1 LNIVQFH
8 TQMRFEEGGV
18 VRAVFDLSSAL
29 AARGHDVRV
38 LTSDVADLP
47 KSWTSGEVGRP
58 RAVELPPPA
67 RIAERFDRSSLSIVQ
82 RQLADADM
90 LHLHQT
96 WAPRCLQLA
105 SLARR
110 LKVPYVMSVHGVLD
124 DWCMDQKRRKKR
136 MFLWLAAR
144 RMLESAAAVHCTA
157 QGELE
162 QARKWFPRGRGVAI
176 PLAVDL
182 SIYRT
187 LPGPAAARKRIEAL
201 RSSRPTL
208 LFLSR
213 VHYKKQ
219 IELLIQATDALKRAG
234 RNCLAIIAGS
244 GDADYVARLRRL
256 VSERGLDDDVIF
268 PGFLDG
274 RDKVSLYEAA
284 DVFVLPT
291 SQENFGF
298 VLFEALA
305 AGTPVITTR
314 GADTWPEL
322 ERSGGALIVPA
333 ETNAIASAVRELLD
347 DPERRVAMGQRGRQ
361 WVFDNLDGDRIIESF
376 ERLYTDVVSRR

>member
-1 LNIVQFH
+1 
-8 TQMRFEEGGV
+8 MRFEEGGV

-38 LTSDVADLP
+38 LTSDVSDLP
-47 KSWTSGEVGRP
+47 TSWTSGDEGRP
-58 RAVELPPPA
+58 RAVELPPPT
-67 RIAERFDRSSLSIVQ
+67 RIADRFGRSTLSIVQ

-96 WAPRCLQLA
+96 WSPRCLQLA
-105 SLARR
+105 ALARR
-110 LKVPYVMSVHGVLD
+110 LNVPYVMSVHGVLD
-124 DWCMDQKRRKKR
+124 DWCMRQRGLKKR
-136 MFLWLAAR
+136 VFLWLGAR
-144 RMLESAAAVHCTA
+144 RMLENAAAIHCTA

-182 SIYRT
+182 STYRT
-187 LPGPAAARKRIEAL
+187 LPGPEAARERIEAL

-219 IELLIQATDALKRAG
+219 IELLIRATDALKRAG
-234 RNCLAIIAGS
+234 QDCLAIVAGS

-256 VSERGLDDDVIF
+256 VTDRGLDDDVIF

-274 RDKVSLYEAA
+274 RDKVSLYQAA

-322 ERSGGALIVPA
+322 EQSGGALIVPA
-333 ETNAIASAVRELLD
+333 ETNAIADAIAELLE
-347 DPERRVAMGQRGRQ
+347 DPARRVAMGARGRQ
-361 WVFDNLDGDRIIESF
+361 WVFDNLDGERVIESF
-376 ERLYTDVVSRR
+376 ERLYTDIASRG